1 MHWPESAGDSCWL
14 LVDEGSKKDLLEQ
27 LDWNCS
33 RIMYYQ
39 SPVLTARN
47 HPTQPKR
54 LSSMSCDAACCPKEE
69 TCSCRHQIIRFASVC
84 WMTGLVLTQERQGTL
99 KCAHHLGDCGN
110 VLVKSPKTI
119 SFQPDLRCFFFC
131 AKFCSAIFTYRSL
144 V

>member
-39 SPVLTARN
+39 SPILTARN

-99 KCAHHLGDCGN
+99 KCAHHLGE
-110 VLVKSPKTI
+110 VLLLLRQILLSNLHISLSCLKSLDSPFGI
-119 SFQPDLRCFFFC
+119 MDGS
-131 AKFCSAIFTYRSL
+131 
-144 V
+144 